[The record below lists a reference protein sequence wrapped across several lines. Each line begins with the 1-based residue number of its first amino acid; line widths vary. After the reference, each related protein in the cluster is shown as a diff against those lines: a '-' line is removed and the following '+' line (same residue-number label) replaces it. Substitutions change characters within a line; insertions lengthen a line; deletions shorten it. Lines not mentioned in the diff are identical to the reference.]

1 MANDT
6 ALGKI
11 LEIDQKTIDSINN
24 VSTNITAIAKASED
38 AAKAFNSAFESM
50 HISADT
56 LNKDLVAIK
65 TQLDGMG
72 IDLTKIQAPF
82 DEVSKKSED
91 AAKIVTDAIRS
102 IAEFDVSGSSI
113 AQLGKQISK
122 IQSALTKGKGV
133 TDPVQEQELV
143 NYLDQLKKVRKEQFT
158 SEEEKTKKQEQEQ
171 AKREALDERE
181 TQRILAEIE
190 QRRKAYLTLLETFQR
205 LRVEGYGKAPE
216 GSPQKDYYNN
226 INTQFTQAIHDLDE
240 IEKKYGE
247 LAKLN
252 KDAFDAKQL
261 KVVVDYTNKEAAM
274 QEKARKEADR
284 KAQANERAA
293 AAAEKARRA
302 AEEESRK
309 TFQGSLSY
317 AKTTKT
323 YDDRARAI
331 KYLEAAM
338 RSLDPAEDNYR
349 TKLEQL
355 ASVHKKLI
363 NEQAE
368 VEKAMGGTKKAMTG
382 LAGVA
387 AKLGPMLAS
396 VFSIRA
402 LTGFTKK
409 LIEVRGEFELQNVAL
424 ASILDNKERA
434 DQLFEQVTEL
444 AIKSPFTI
452 RQLTSYTKQLAAYQ
466 VQYKDLFKVTKQ
478 LADVSAG
485 LGVDMQRLILAY
497 GQVRAANYLR
507 ATEVR
512 QFTEAGINILGELAK
527 YYSELEGTMISVA
540 DVQERV
546 TKRMVEFSDVEEIFN
561 RITSAGGLFYDMQ
574 AKQAETLRG
583 MWMNLQDRIDIMF
596 NEIGKSTDTYL
607 KSAIR
612 ALTFLMDH
620 YKEIIKVL
628 KDVGIAYGLYRLS
641 MLDVIKTY
649 RQLFAAASGV
659 GRVMLA
665 HTLSVDVFRSL
676 GSVLKKATVAMKGFL
691 ASAWPLIALTVA
703 FEAISGVVKHYKELA
718 EAQDEVT
725 KRTNS
730 HVAAIEK
737 IEHAFNALK
746 VETESAED
754 ALKNYRSR
762 YAELSK
768 LFDKMQDSG
777 LATLFTKDAEG
788 VTIPIRIQEVT
799 KENIDKVFEVSSE
812 MARKAEEYGA
822 VLGSIMAESL
832 NAVQGRLLGVSF
844 LGDNLATD
852 AEQLERVYGKM
863 NARMKA
869 TLQDVTDAI
878 LANADAYSEAAQPY
892 LDILREG
899 KKEGQ
904 TELEYLKESIKAAKA
919 LSNSYII
926 GEERAKKAVNL
937 YNKFY
942 TNVNRKEKEVERE
955 INKVMDSLENEYGGL
970 DKLAANPIAFKAAI
984 DTEIARQEVSEMVKD
999 LEKRTIYMRYN
1010 LVQVNQDTSDRGL
1023 NELSERIDELQD
1035 KAGVEIIPETELKKI
1050 KNYTDAQEALQKVY
1064 DDNNKKIKQ
1073 TSTSTSELI
1082 GEYGTAAAETKKY
1095 SDAAATATS
1104 IATALGLTLSDKK
1117 TAKTASDIA
1126 KERVELLKQIRK
1138 EYEENLKVMGKAQ
1151 ADAFTKEQFAENAV
1165 FQQLQQMGVIDA
1177 SLNVDA
1183 NGLIT
1188 SLERL
1193 AERSTGAAR
1202 KLIESVIADLNNE
1215 QVKIDIRAN
1224 LENVKKEVNDL
1235 FERLELT
1242 KQVDAL
1248 GLGKELT
1255 EELFDFETVDLS
1267 ELKRQLDRIKE
1278 EYSKN
1283 NHGIGEEAEKY
1294 FAEVEKKITD
1304 QRTKELRERLK
1315 EYAKYLKLEA
1325 GAVAAAKLE
1334 EAKKVREI
1342 QEMEAAEIVS
1352 PKQAD
1357 NMRTSLKK
1365 ETQEKIDQA
1374 IWDDFKNT
1382 EIYIHLFEDLE
1393 YASVEALDT
1402 MEERLLALGDSLKG
1416 LSPHQLREIQTQINK
1431 IQEQKIERSPIQSLI
1446 EQLEEVKK
1454 LKESGL
1460 TEDVLTMTIKNADD
1474 RTTVAKNEISE
1485 LEEILGL
1492 RMRNMDAEADIAA
1505 STSSCLQWLY
1515 MSNDELRAEI
1525 MSRKGI
1531 VDEAQKESEI
1541 AEGQLMQYRLL
1552 RAAVTGSASAVREF
1566 IGKMTDAFSETVG
1579 LIEDITGESYDLLDV
1594 FGGVADTVGE
1604 VIVSVTELAVAV
1616 EILGYA
1622 IDSALGIV
1630 GIILIVVKA
1639 IASVIRS
1646 IVQAD
1651 QKRFEEQMDEAQK
1664 KVDRLRET
1672 YDKLEKAIE
1681 ECYSIGNL
1689 RKYNRE
1695 AQETLKATIAQEEAM
1710 IHMYKARKNG
1720 SNKYKQEIEE
1730 LEKGIEEANEDLKE
1744 LAENTI
1750 ETLGGF
1756 GSQANLKSAAEE
1768 FVEAWKAAFNETG
1781 NGLSGLQDKMDE
1793 FVDNAVKHQLL
1804 LRLSERYIT
1813 PILEEFDRMF
1823 DKASPEGELM
1833 TKEELE
1839 AWKRLY
1845 EQYAEAFDDKAK
1857 AYLDALGV
1865 TSGPQTGSLSTL
1877 TEEYGQMSEA
1887 TANVL
1892 AAINESIRFFE
1903 ADSNLVLHN
1912 IELILTAPGENP
1924 FYLLMKQQAQYT
1936 RDIRDMIRKTFTT
1949 IGTDSVLKVQM
1960 I

>member
-1 MANDT
+1 MDT

-11 LEIDQKTIDSINN
+11 LEIDQKTIDAIND
-24 VSTNITAIAKASED
+24 VSVRIGNIATTSED
-38 AAKAFNSAFESM
+38 AAKRFHDSFDRMTVDAN
-50 HISADT
+50 T
-56 LNKDLVAIK
+56 LNEALIAIK
-65 TQLDGMG
+65 TS
-72 IDLTKIQAPF
+72 LTDIGVDMTKPLEQSLGQMANT
-82 DEVSKKSED
+82 
-91 AAKIVTDAIRS
+91 AASASDSVTKVAT
-102 IAEFDVSGSSI
+102 AVNEFNPNTANI
-113 AQLGKQISK
+113 AQLTAEIKTLEEVIKKGEGVSDKK
-122 IQSALTKGKGV
+122 LEQS
-133 TDPVQEQELV
+133 LV
-143 NYLDQLKKVRKEQFT
+143 NQLSTLKATLKERLR
-158 SEEEKTKKQEQEQ
+158 SEEEQTRKQEQEQ

-205 LRVEGYGKAPE
+205 LRIEGYDKAPE

-240 IEKKYGE
+240 IEKKYSA

-252 KDAFDAKQL
+252 KDAFDSAQL
-261 KVVVDYTNKEAAM
+261 KIVVDYTNKEAAM
-274 QEKARKEADR
+274 QEKARKEAEQ
-284 KAQANERAA
+284 KAKANERAA

-309 TFQGSLSY
+309 TFQGALSY

-323 YDDRARAI
+323 YDERAKAI

-338 RSLDPAEDNYR
+338 KSLDSTETGYKS
-349 TKLEQL
+349 KLEQL
-355 ASVHKKLI
+355 STVHKKLV
-363 NEQAE
+363 NEQKE
-368 VEKAMGGTKKAMTG
+368 VENAMGRTKTAMTG
-382 LAGVA
+382 IAGIA

-396 VFSIRA
+396 VFSIHA
-402 LTGFTKK
+402 LTGYTKK

-466 VQYKDLFKVTKQ
+466 VQYKDLFRVTKQ

-527 YYSELEGTMISVA
+527 YYTELEGTMVSVA

-546 TKRMVEFSDVEEIFN
+546 TKRMVEFGDVEEIFN

-607 KSAIR
+607 KGAIR

-641 MLDVIKTY
+641 MLDIIKTY
-649 RQLFAAASGV
+649 KMWISTTSGV
-659 GRVMLA
+659 GRIFAMLA
-665 HTLSVDVFRSL
+665 IPVDAFSKL
-676 GSVLKKATVAMKGFL
+676 GNAIKAAGKAMKGFI
-691 ASAWPLIALTVA
+691 STAWPLIAIMVA
-703 FEAISGVVKHYKELA
+703 FEAISGIIKHYKDLA
-718 EAQDEVT
+718 KAQEEVT
-725 KRTNS
+725 ARTNA
-730 HVAAIEK
+730 HLAAIEK
-737 IEHAFNALK
+737 VEYAYDGLKNAAD
-746 VETESAED
+746 SATD
-754 ALKNYRSR
+754 ALDNYRKK
-762 YAELSK
+762 YAQLNK
-768 LFDKMQDSG
+768 LFEQMQDSG

-799 KENIDKVFEVSSE
+799 RENIDKVFEVSTE

-822 VLGSIMAESL
+822 VLGNIMVESL

-852 AEQLERVYGKM
+852 AEQLERVYGRM

-869 TLQDVTDAI
+869 SLQDVTDAI
-878 LANADAYSEAAQPY
+878 LANASAYDEAAQPY

-904 TELEYLKESIKAAKA
+904 TELEYLKESIKAANA
-919 LSNSYII
+919 LSNMNII
-926 GEERAKKAVNL
+926 GEERAKKAMRL
-937 YNKFY
+937 YDKFY

-1023 NELSERIDELQD
+1023 NELAERIDELQD

-1073 TSTSTSELI
+1073 TSTSTSKLV

-1117 TAKTASDIA
+1117 AAKTASDIA

-1177 SLNVDA
+1177 SLSVDA

-1188 SLERL
+1188 ALNRL

-1202 KLIESVIADLNNE
+1202 RLIESVIADLNNE

-1224 LENVKKEVNDL
+1224 LEDVKADMNEL

-1242 KQVDAL
+1242 KQVEAL

-1255 EELFDFETVDLS
+1255 EELFDFETIDLT
-1267 ELKRQLDRIKE
+1267 ELKKQLERIKA

-1283 NHGIGEEAEKY
+1283 NHGIGEEAQKY
-1294 FAEVEKKITD
+1294 FTEVEKKITD

-1315 EYAKYLKLEA
+1315 DYAKYLKLEA
-1325 GAVAAAKLE
+1325 GAVASAKLE
-1334 EAKKVREI
+1334 EAKKLREI
-1342 QEMEAAEIVS
+1342 SEMESKQVVTSRQAE
-1352 PKQAD
+1352 
-1357 NMRTSLKK
+1357 NMRTSLRA
-1365 ETQEKIDQA
+1365 ETQEKIDKA
-1374 IWDDFKNT
+1374 MWDDFKNT
-1382 EIYIHLFEDLE
+1382 EMYIHIFEDLQ
-1393 YASVEALDT
+1393 YASTEALDI
-1402 MEERLLALGDSLKG
+1402 MEQKLESLGSSLKS
-1416 LSPHQLREIQTQINK
+1416 LSPNQLKEIQTQLNK
-1431 IQEQKIERSPIQSLI
+1431 IREQKVERSPLQSLI
-1446 EQLEEVKK
+1446 DSLKEVNK
-1454 LKESGL
+1454 LKEEGL
-1460 TEDVLTMTIKNADD
+1460 TEDVLNTTIQAAAE
-1474 RTTVAKNEISE
+1474 RTAIANDEISE

-1492 RMRNMDAEADIAA
+1492 RMQNMESEADLAA
-1505 STSSCLQWLY
+1505 ISSSNIQWLW
-1515 MSNDELRAEI
+1515 MSNDELRDQI
-1525 MSRKGI
+1525 MLRKGI
-1531 VDEAQKESEI
+1531 VTQAELESMKAQ
-1541 AEGQLMQYRLL
+1541 GQLMQYKLL
-1552 RAAVTGSASAVREF
+1552 RAAITGSASAVREF

-1579 LIEDITGESYDLLDV
+1579 LIEDITGESYDLLDA

-1768 FVEAWKAAFNETG
+1768 FVEAWKSAFDETG

-1793 FVDNAVKHQLL
+1793 FVDNAVKKQLL